1 MSDWIDEVGG
11 MQALSLDADTAD
23 RLLAGR
29 VDPDDAPPGYA
40 DAVTLLQ
47 AASAAANREELI
59 GEAET
64 VAVMAAAVRDQIPE
78 PVPSP
83 RRSHMS
89 TRYLGLKMAAAIA
102 IGMLGAG
109 TALAAA
115 GVLPGQASGVAR
127 DAIKSGGSASTGQS
141 DSHPAFA
148 TTPGRAGTRVSRLAL
163 HTRATGVDKG
173 ARISTVASGGMSQAG
188 EHGSA
193 AGDNGAAGLDTAND
207 ASDGASHDGLATARA
222 ARRGDVPPP
231 PATNAP

>member
-11 MQALSLDADTAD
+11 MEALSLDADTAD
-23 RLLAGR
+23 RILAGR
-29 VDPDDAPPGYA
+29 VAPDDAPPGYA
-40 DAVTLLQ
+40 EAATMLQ
-47 AASAAANREELI
+47 AASGPATREELI

-64 VAVMAAAVRDQIPE
+64 VAVMAAAVRDQVPE

-89 TRYLGLKMAAAIA
+89 TRYLGLKMAAAIGL
-102 IGMLGAG
+102 GMLGVG
-109 TALAAA
+109 TALAAS

-127 DAIKSGGSASTGQS
+127 DAIQSGGAGSASIGQS

-163 HTRATGVDKG
+163 NTHATGVDKG
-173 ARISTVASGGMSQAG
+173 ARISTMASGGMSQAG
-188 EHGSA
+188 DHGSA
-193 AGDNGAAGLDTAND
+193 AGAGLDTASD
-207 ASDGASHDGLATARA
+207 ASGGASHDGLATARA

-231 PATNAP
+231 PATHAP